1 MAECPTRDELRSYG
15 LEQAHLNGVPVDMY
29 DRQITQESNW
39 QHCRSD
45 GSLKV
50 SPGNAVGVAQ
60 VIQRW
65 HPDVDVA
72 DPWASLR
79 YSTKTMRGLYDRFGS
94 WRKALAGYNW
104 GSANVSGYIK
114 PDGTVVPPWDGR
126 RETISDQG
134 RHYLDVILGSAW
146 EEPTPMPT
154 PPPSNPAVGY
164 DDYRDPEPAGRF
176 SSMPKGIILHGS
188 RSGAAGN
195 PKAKEYL
202 GTARYEVSNPD
213 GLGWNATIGE
223 YRVAIH
229 LDPQAWGWNARAASD
244 NYLGVELAQ
253 ATVDE
258 PITDPQVAA
267 FVDWVKTR
275 VLPVW
280 PGLPLVFPTHAELD
294 GTAGYGPYHDG
305 KTDCFPK
312 NDPRADDLR
321 ARIMAGLQGGIP
333 VPVPDA
339 PTYSYVLGFADLAKR
354 LGSDVVG
361 LPAEN
366 EHDAERGGHPIRH
379 QRTML
384 GEMVYWKNGGPAEF
398 YRAV

>member
-202 GTARYEVSNPD
+202 GTARYEVNNPD
-213 GLGWNATIGE
+213 GLGWHATIGPG
-223 YRVAIH
+223 RVAAH
-229 LDPQAWGWNARAASD
+229 LTPQEWGWHALQASKV
-244 NYLGVELAQ
+244 YMGVEFAQ

-258 PITDPQVAA
+258 PITDDQVAA
-267 FVDWVKTR
+267 FVDWFKTR

-280 PGLPLVFPTHAELD
+280 PNMPTHFPSHAEAD
-294 GTAGYGPYHDG
+294 KEFGVSQG
-305 KTDCFPK
+305 KTDAFPLG
-312 NDPRADDLR
+312 DPRMDDLR
-321 ARIMAGLQGGIP
+321 ARIMRGLGNQQPQPGGT
-333 VPVPDA
+333 VTEA
-339 PTYSYVLGFADLAKR
+339 EAAALR
-354 LGSDVVG
+354 
-361 LPAEN
+361 AEN
-366 EHDAERGGHPIRH
+366 ARLQETVNGLVTAVAVMGDDVGDAIQKQVDQLRAIR
-379 QRTML
+379 QQF
-384 GEMVYWKNGGPAEF
+384 VGP
-398 YRAV
+398 RPK